1 MATARRSSPVVPIL
15 VFSAI
20 CAAATFGVLT
30 ALHLP
35 FTWHY
40 AAVIIYLAGITL
52 VLHHWQEGALITD
65 PKGFVNRFM
74 LGLVGKMLVSLV
86 LIVAVLFLLPR
97 PTALPLALTFAMLYL
112 AFLGFSTVRLMGR
125 SRGKSDSS

>member
-1 MATARRSSPVVPIL
+1 MATARRSSPVVPIF
-15 VFSAI
+15 VFAAI

-30 ALHLP
+30 TLHLP

-40 AAVIIYLAGITL
+40 GAVIAYLTGITL
-52 VLHHWQEGALITD
+52 LLHLWQERGLITD

-74 LGLVGKMLVSLV
+74 LGLVLKMLVSLM
-86 LIVAVLFLLPR
+86 LIVAVVLLLPR
-97 PTALPLALTFAMLYL
+97 ELALPLALAFAMLYL

-125 SRGKSDSS
+125 SRNPS

>member
-1 MATARRSSPVVPIL
+1 MATTRRPSPVVPIL
-15 VFSAI
+15 LFAAV
-20 CAAATFGVLT
+20 CAAATFGALT

-52 VLHHWQEGALITD
+52 VLHLWQEGALITD

-74 LGLVGKMLVSLV
+74 LGLVLKMLLSLV

-97 PTALPLALTFAMLYL
+97 EIALPLALTFAVLYL
-112 AFLGFSTVRLMGR
+112 AFLAFSTLRLMAR
-125 SRGKSDSS
+125 SRNPQ